1 MSETP
6 QNSTLFVKR
15 QYDDK
20 PPKKKRTW
28 LRIVI
33 YLLVACL
40 LAGGIWAVV
49 SLLPDK
55 DTDAESDSLLF
66 TEALSLNAADV
77 KSITV
82 QNEAPFTLLAVTKTD
97 GGKTSTEWKLDGA
110 DENVTDL
117 SAIKTFAENFISIQ
131 SLRTMTGTAGDYG
144 FPEDGSGVVIEML
157 NGTKHT
163 LQFGTESMDAIG
175 NYMILD
181 DSTVFVVDTAVAMQ
195 STYSAS
201 DFAVMD
207 VVTGLSTEDYSEYV
221 TGSAITGFDRLEI
234 TLKGKPTTVITA
246 KKIDSAFTYNI
257 ESPKSADL
265 TLDDVQPVLSILQ
278 NGLTA
283 DSLYCYGIADGLT
296 YEQFKEKAY
305 ATVSLRLGS
314 TEIELCLSQKADNNY
329 RLVCKGKNATYLF
342 SEASLSSILDLA

>member
-6 QNSTLFVKR
+6 ENSTLFVKR

-28 LRIVI
+28 LRMLI

-55 DTDAESDSLLF
+55 DTDTASDSLLF

-82 QNEAPFTLLAVTKTD
+82 KNETTFTLLAVTKTD
-97 GGKTSTEWKLDGA
+97 GDETATEWKLDGA
-110 DENVTDL
+110 DENTTDP

-144 FPEDGSGVVIEML
+144 FPEDDSGVVIEML

-163 LQFGTESMDAIG
+163 LQFGAESMDAIG
-175 NYMILD
+175 NYMLLD
-181 DSTVFVVDTAVAMQ
+181 DSTVFVVDTAIAMQ
-195 STYSAS
+195 STYTTSAFAKSETESSAS
-201 DFAVMD
+201 
-207 VVTGLSTEDYSEYV
+207 
-221 TGSAITGFDRLEI
+221 
-234 TLKGKPTTVITA
+234 
-246 KKIDSAFTYNI
+246 N
-257 ESPKSADL
+257 
-265 TLDDVQPVLSILQ
+265 
-278 NGLTA
+278 
-283 DSLYCYGIADGLT
+283 
-296 YEQFKEKAY
+296 
-305 ATVSLRLGS
+305 
-314 TEIELCLSQKADNNY
+314 
-329 RLVCKGKNATYLF
+329 
-342 SEASLSSILDLA
+342 